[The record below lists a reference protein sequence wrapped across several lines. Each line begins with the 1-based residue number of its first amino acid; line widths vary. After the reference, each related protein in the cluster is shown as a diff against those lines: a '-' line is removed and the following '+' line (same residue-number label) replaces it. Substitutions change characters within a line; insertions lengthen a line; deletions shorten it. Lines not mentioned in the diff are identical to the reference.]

1 MSGKQDVTYIQFA
14 QKHINAVK
22 DKPGFKSTDAMKEA
36 GRLWRDVVKVGKH
49 PEFVAAGHKH
59 APSKTRP
66 GRQDYVTHKGDK
78 MYNRDDHRQDENEE
92 GVKGKPYEGKATA
105 KGLDVDA
112 LDLCPECKDKV
123 SAALAKGKGKGK
135 KVAKK
140 TRKAA
145 KKGGRKAARKGGRK
159 TAKKG
164 GRRSRG
170 GKVGYPCAFAPC
182 GNKI

>member
-1 MSGKQDVTYIQFA
+1 MSGKQEVTYIQFA

-22 DKPGFKSTDAMKEA
+22 DKPGFKSTDAMREA
-36 GRLWRDVVKVGKH
+36 GRLWRDVVKAGKH

-78 MYNRDDHRQDENEE
+78 MYNRDDHRQDEDEE
-92 GVKGKPYEGKATA
+92 GVKGKPYEGKGKAM
-105 KGLDVDA
+105 DVDA

-123 SAALAKGKGKGK
+123 SAALAQGTGK
-135 KVAKK
+135 KTAKK

-145 KKGGRKAARKGGRK
+145 KKGGRKSRGRKGKGGK
-159 TAKKG
+159 TAKKSHKK
-164 GRRSRG
+164 RH
-170 GKVGYPCAFAPC
+170 
-182 GNKI
+182 

>member
-1 MSGKQDVTYIQFA
+1 MSGKQEVTYIQFA

-36 GRLWRDVVKVGKH
+36 GRLWRDVVKAGKH

-78 MYNRDDHRQDENEE
+78 MYNRDDHRQDDNEE
-92 GVKGKPYEGKATA
+92 GVKGKPYAEKA
-105 KGLDVDA
+105 KGKGMDVDA

-123 SAALAKGKGKGK
+123 SAALAEGK
-135 KVAKK
+135 KKKAAKK

-145 KKGGRKAARKGGRK
+145 KKGGRKSRGRKGKGGK
-159 TAKKG
+159 TAKKSHKK
-164 GRRSRG
+164 RHEKRH
-170 GKVGYPCAFAPC
+170 
-182 GNKI
+182 

>member
-1 MSGKQDVTYIQFA
+1 MSGKQEVTYIQFA

-36 GRLWRDVVKVGKH
+36 GRLWRDVVKAGKH

-92 GVKGKPYEGKATA
+92 GAKGRPYEGKA

-123 SAALAKGKGKGK
+123 SAALAKGKGKK
-135 KVAKK
+135 AAKK

-145 KKGGRKAARKGGRK
+145 KKGGRKSRGRKGKGKK
-159 TAKKG
+159 TAKKSHKK
-164 GRRSRG
+164 RH
-170 GKVGYPCAFAPC
+170 
-182 GNKI
+182 

>member
-1 MSGKQDVTYIQFA
+1 MSGKQEVTYIQFA

-36 GRLWRDVVKVGKH
+36 GRLWRDVVKAGKH

-92 GVKGKPYEGKATA
+92 GVKGKPYEGKAKAKA

-123 SAALAKGKGKGK
+123 SAALAKGKGK

-145 KKGGRKAARKGGRK
+145 KKGGRKSRGRKGKK
-159 TAKKG
+159 TAKKSHK
-164 GRRSRG
+164 RRH
-170 GKVGYPCAFAPC
+170 
-182 GNKI
+182 

>member
-1 MSGKQDVTYIQFA
+1 MSGKQEVTYIQFA

-36 GRLWRDVVKVGKH
+36 GRLWRDVVKAGKH

-92 GVKGKPYEGKATA
+92 GVEGKPYEGKAKA
-105 KGLDVDA
+105 MDVDA

-123 SAALAKGKGKGK
+123 SAALAKGKKA
-135 KVAKK
+135 AKK

-145 KKGGRKAARKGGRK
+145 KKGGRKSRGRKGKGGK
-159 TAKKG
+159 TAKKSHKK
-164 GRRSRG
+164 RH
-170 GKVGYPCAFAPC
+170 
-182 GNKI
+182 

>member
-1 MSGKQDVTYIQFA
+1 MSGKQEVTYIQFA

-36 GRLWRDVVKVGKH
+36 GRLWRDVVKAGKH

-66 GRQDYVTHKGDK
+66 GRQDYVTHKGDE
-78 MYNRDDHRQDENEE
+78 MYNRDDHRQDDNEE
-92 GVKGKPYEGKATA
+92 GVKGKPYASKA
-105 KGLDVDA
+105 KGKDLDVDA

-123 SAALAKGKGKGK
+123 SAALAKGTK
-135 KVAKK
+135 KAAKK

-145 KKGGRKAARKGGRK
+145 KKGGRKGKGRKGKGGK
-159 TAKKG
+159 TAKKSHKK
-164 GRRSRG
+164 RHEKRH
-170 GKVGYPCAFAPC
+170 
-182 GNKI
+182 